1 MMVNMEESPI
11 LVILDC
17 DGVLIDSEMIATR
30 VEVRELRNLGCA
42 LSTQDYL
49 ETALGRIEED
59 VVWQEIADKNGVAL
73 PPGFVEKTKRKVA
86 ISFEHELQPIEGI
99 HEALTALTFP
109 ICVASGSHPKRLKK
123 NLGQT
128 GLIQYFDGNVF
139 SSAQVSRG
147 KPHPDLY
154 LYACDQMG
162 FAPEQCIVVE
172 DSPFGIQGAVAAGM
186 TTLGFTGGSH
196 HTPRLAQFLRESGC
210 TTLFDDMRELP
221 QFCNWFAETKL
232 SGP

>member
-1 MMVNMEESPI
+1 MLMMGKAPI

-17 DGVLIDSEMIATR
+17 DGVLIDSEIIATR
-30 VEVRELRNLGCA
+30 VEVRELRSLGCA
-42 LSTQDYL
+42 ISTQEYL

-59 VVWQEIADKNGVAL
+59 EVWQEIATRNGVTL
-73 PPGFVEKTKRKVA
+73 PARFVDNTRQKVA
-86 ISFEHELQPIEGI
+86 ASFERDLQPIDRI
-99 HEALTALTFP
+99 HEALMALEFP
-109 ICVASGSHPKRLKK
+109 ACVASGSRPERLRK
-123 NLGQT
+123 NLDQT
-128 GLIQYFDGNVF
+128 GLSQYFDGNLF

-147 KPHPDLY
+147 KPFPDLY
-154 LYACDQMG
+154 LYACEQMG
-162 FAPEQCIVVE
+162 FTPGQCIVVE

-196 HTPRLAQFLRESGC
+196 HSPRLAQLLKESGC
-210 TTLFDDMRELP
+210 KTLFSDMSELP